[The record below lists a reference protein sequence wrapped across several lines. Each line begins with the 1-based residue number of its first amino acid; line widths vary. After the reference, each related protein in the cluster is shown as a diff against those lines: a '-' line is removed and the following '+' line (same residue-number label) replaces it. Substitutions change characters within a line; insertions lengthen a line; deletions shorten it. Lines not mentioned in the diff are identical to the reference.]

1 MEINHLFFAYD
12 KNMVI
17 KDLNL
22 KIEKNKITTLLG
34 ANGCGKSTLLK
45 LITRVEKPKM
55 GFISLDGKNIKNIER
70 KEFAKKVAIVR
81 QKNQIAGD
89 IKVEELVAYGRNPYV
104 GFMQKPS
111 QEDKNKI
118 KEAIEVCGLEEIRKE
133 RVNSLSGGQVQRAWI
148 AMAIAQDSEILLL
161 DEPTTYLDIKYQIE
175 ILKLIRNLNKNLG
188 KTIIMV
194 LHDINQS
201 LEYSDT
207 IVGMMKGKIEFQGK
221 ASQVLTGEKIS
232 KIYDTKLK
240 IIDIE
245 NKKYV
250 FAEDWGGK
258 VKGLIIYSSKTGNT
272 KRMAEKIYEVL
283 KDEHQMTIKDIRDAP
298 EVEQFDFILLGA
310 WIDRGTLETKTLKF
324 LKTIENKKLGLFA
337 TLGAMPDSEHGRKV
351 IKNLENLLIDRDSLG
366 QYICPGLVDPKM
378 IEKLRGI
385 TGLVVPKKIKEK
397 MIETS
402 LASREAS
409 EEELEEAANYFY
421 EKLINL

>member
-1 MEINHLFFAYD
+1 
-12 KNMVI
+12 
-17 KDLNL
+17 
-22 KIEKNKITTLLG
+22 
-34 ANGCGKSTLLK
+34 
-45 LITRVEKPKM
+45 M

-89 IKVEELVAYGRNPYV
+89 IKVEELVAYGRNPYL

-118 KEAIEVCGLEEIRKE
+118 NQAIEVCGLEEIRKE

-161 DEPTTYLDIKYQIE
+161 DEPTTYLDIKYQVE

-221 ASQVLTGEKIS
+221 ASQVLTEDKIS
-232 KIYDTKLK
+232 KIYDTRLK

-250 FAEDWGGK
+250 FAED
-258 VKGLIIYSSKTGNT
+258 
-272 KRMAEKIYEVL
+272 
-283 KDEHQMTIKDIRDAP
+283 
-298 EVEQFDFILLGA
+298 
-310 WIDRGTLETKTLKF
+310 
-324 LKTIENKKLGLFA
+324 
-337 TLGAMPDSEHGRKV
+337 
-351 IKNLENLLIDRDSLG
+351 
-366 QYICPGLVDPKM
+366 
-378 IEKLRGI
+378 
-385 TGLVVPKKIKEK
+385 
-397 MIETS
+397 
-402 LASREAS
+402 
-409 EEELEEAANYFY
+409 
-421 EKLINL
+421 

>member
-111 QEDKNKI
+111 IEDKNKI

-148 AMAIAQDSEILLL
+148 AMAIAQDSAVSYTHLTL
-161 DEPTTYLDIKYQIE
+161 PTTE
-175 ILKLIRNLNKNLG
+175 R
-188 KTIIMV
+188 V
-194 LHDINQS
+194 
-201 LEYSDT
+201 
-207 IVGMMKGKIEFQGK
+207 
-221 ASQVLTGEKIS
+221 
-232 KIYDTKLK
+232 
-240 IIDIE
+240 
-245 NKKYV
+245 
-250 FAEDWGGK
+250 
-258 VKGLIIYSSKTGNT
+258 
-272 KRMAEKIYEVL
+272 
-283 KDEHQMTIKDIRDAP
+283 
-298 EVEQFDFILLGA
+298 
-310 WIDRGTLETKTLKF
+310 
-324 LKTIENKKLGLFA
+324 
-337 TLGAMPDSEHGRKV
+337 
-351 IKNLENLLIDRDSLG
+351 
-366 QYICPGLVDPKM
+366 
-378 IEKLRGI
+378 
-385 TGLVVPKKIKEK
+385 
-397 MIETS
+397 
-402 LASREAS
+402 
-409 EEELEEAANYFY
+409 
-421 EKLINL
+421 

>member
-221 ASQVLTGEKIS
+221 ASQVLKEDKIS
-232 KIYDTKLK
+232 KIYDTRLK

-250 FAEDWGGK
+250 FAED
-258 VKGLIIYSSKTGNT
+258 
-272 KRMAEKIYEVL
+272 
-283 KDEHQMTIKDIRDAP
+283 
-298 EVEQFDFILLGA
+298 
-310 WIDRGTLETKTLKF
+310 
-324 LKTIENKKLGLFA
+324 
-337 TLGAMPDSEHGRKV
+337 
-351 IKNLENLLIDRDSLG
+351 
-366 QYICPGLVDPKM
+366 
-378 IEKLRGI
+378 
-385 TGLVVPKKIKEK
+385 
-397 MIETS
+397 
-402 LASREAS
+402 
-409 EEELEEAANYFY
+409 
-421 EKLINL
+421 